1 MVRDTCYVANT
12 NYPRHPLFRS
22 LSTIGPILG
31 MFAASV
37 CVLFGIF
44 YWLITGY
51 LVHEV
56 DGRLTRETTQLIK
69 RTPDDARKNIDDRGK
84 REASNVRP
92 YGYFDAAGRPLTGNI
107 LALPSKLI
115 DWKPFQYTQLV
126 KDHNGREIMHFR
138 AVSATYANGER
149 VVVGQGIDDMQRFD
163 TLLIRIALGGLAGTI
178 LLGAGCG
185 IALNAA
191 SNRRIRAIRESCQEI
206 ISSHFERR
214 LPVRGSNDD
223 VDLLVVIVNT
233 MLDDIERLVHE
244 LRGVCAWIAHDLRTP
259 MTSLRAGL
267 ERARR
272 NSVEPAEY
280 AGAIDQAIIQ
290 SDRVLTRFSAL
301 LRIAEIEAHAQRASF
316 RQIDLCEILRDVAEF
331 YEPLADERG
340 VRMMV
345 ETPLAPTPSRA
356 LSSLTPEGSAHR
368 ISEGLACGDR
378 LGGASDASRNVGTS
392 LIGDRDLLF
401 GAIEN
406 LLDNSLKFT
415 PAGGAVNLRLYLQDK
430 DIVVEVSDTG
440 PGIPQAEREAVLRPF
455 YRSAQLSG
463 MPKPGHGLGLSL
475 VAATARLHGATL
487 LIADG
492 EPGCQVQMRFA
503 AKS

>member
-1 MVRDTCYVANT
+1 MANT
-12 NYPRHPLFRS
+12 NSPRHPIVRS

-31 MFAASV
+31 IFAASV
-37 CVLFGIF
+37 FVLFGIF
-44 YWLITGY
+44 YWLIKGY

-56 DGRLTRETTQLIK
+56 DGRLIRETTQLVK
-69 RTPDDARKNIDDRGK
+69 RTPDDARKNIDERGK
-84 REASNVRP
+84 REVSNVRP
-92 YGYFDAAGRPLTGNI
+92 YGYFDATGHPLTGNI
-107 LALPSKLI
+107 PAIPPGQVN
-115 DWKPFQYTQLV
+115 WQPFQYTQQV
-126 KDHNGREIMHFR
+126 KDHSGWEIMHFR
-138 AVSATYANGER
+138 AISASYANGER
-149 VVVGQGIDDMQRFD
+149 VVVGQGIDDMLRFD
-163 TLLIRIALGGLAGTI
+163 TLLIRIALGGLACTI

-185 IALNAA
+185 MALNAA

-272 NSVEPAEY
+272 NSVEAEEY
-280 AGAIDQAIIQ
+280 AGAIDQAIVQ

-316 RQIDLCEILRDVAEF
+316 RLIDLSEILRDVAEF

-340 VRMMV
+340 VRMV
-345 ETPLAPTPSRA
+345 VDVPLE
-356 LSSLTPEGSAHR
+356 SSLN
-368 ISEGLACGDR
+368 I
-378 LGGASDASRNVGTS
+378 GTS

-415 PAGGAVNLRLYLQDK
+415 PAGGAVNLRLHLQDK